1 VAGPCAPDSAV
12 RRRAA
17 LALVAGA
24 ALACAG
30 SGTPSIP
37 AGYTLAG
44 SSNGVVIV
52 RTELLT
58 ADGEPFTGGPLRA
71 TLRWHHEESGQDL
84 ELLAANDG
92 PLADF
97 WVSLPG
103 GHYRMVATSG
113 AGVRERWY
121 VLRFRVEPGAVVY
134 AGAVQVRAPDA
145 ADFTLEDEYDA
156 AVARFRAS
164 HSELAGD
171 VKKSLVQ
178 LLRCRPDA
186 ACEPQSWPGPG

>member
-1 VAGPCAPDSAV
+1 MT
-12 RRRAA
+12 RRAA
-17 LALVAGA
+17 LALVATA

-37 AGYTLAG
+37 PGYTLAG
-44 SSNGVVIV
+44 SPHGVVIV

-58 ADGEPFTGGPLRA
+58 AQGEPFTAGPPRA
-71 TLRWHHEESGQDL
+71 TLHWHHEESGQDL
-84 ELLAANDG
+84 ELVAANEG

-97 WVSLPG
+97 WLSLPG

-113 AGVRERWY
+113 AGVRQRWY

-134 AGAVQVRAPDA
+134 AGAIQVRAPDGA
-145 ADFTLEDEYDA
+145 EFALQDEYDA
-156 AVARFRAS
+156 AVARFRVS

-186 ACEPQSWPGPG
+186 ECEPQSWPGPS

>member
-1 VAGPCAPDSAV
+1 M
-12 RRRAA
+12 A
-17 LALVAGA
+17 LALATAA
-24 ALACAG
+24 ALACGG

-44 SSNGVVIV
+44 SPNGVVIV

-58 ADGEPFTGGPLRA
+58 PDGAPFTGGPPRA

-84 ELLAANDG
+84 VIEAANEG

-103 GHYRMVATSG
+103 GHYRMVVTRG
-113 AGVRERWY
+113 AGVAERWY

-134 AGAVQVRAPDA
+134 AGAIHVRAPDA
-145 ADFTLEDEYDA
+145 SSFTLEDEYDA
-156 AVARFRAS
+156 AVARFRES

-171 VKKSLVQ
+171 VKKSLVE

-186 ACEPQSWPGPG
+186 SCERQDWPGPG